1 MFENVGTYLQQL
13 SDEKD
18 ISVELLKEV
27 IASTMELALK
37 KKYGDDIKFHIHF
50 DNKNNPTVY
59 KGASV
64 VEEVRNKN
72 KEISFGRG

>member
-27 IASTMELALK
+27 IASTMKLALE
-37 KKYGDDIKFHIHF
+37 KKYGKHINF
-50 DNKNNPTVY
+50 QT
-59 KGASV
+59 
-64 VEEVRNKN
+64 
-72 KEISFGRG
+72 F

>member
-37 KKYGDDIKFHIHF
+37 
-50 DNKNNPTVY
+50 
-59 KGASV
+59 
-64 VEEVRNKN
+64 
-72 KEISFGRG
+72 EIRR

>member
-37 KKYGDDIKFHIHF
+37 KKYGDDIKFHIW
-50 DNKNNPTVY
+50 N
-59 KGASV
+59 
-64 VEEVRNKN
+64 
-72 KEISFGRG
+72 

>member
-18 ISVELLKEV
+18 ISIELLKEV

-37 KKYGDDIKFHIHF
+37 KKYGNDINFHIHC
-50 DNKNNPTVY
+50 DNKHNPTVY
-59 KGASV
+59 NRANV
-64 VEEVRNKN
+64 VEEVKD
-72 KEISFGRG
+72 